1 MDDVLCDFS
10 SAHKKALLKDPEI
23 IYPQNKY
30 GYWQKLKPLK
40 NAIETVAYLK
50 QHFDVY
56 ILSSPSIYNPF
67 CYAEKRVW
75 VEEHLGF
82 DMLEKLILSHN
93 KGLNKGD
100 YLIDDHING
109 KGQEKFEG
117 ELLHFGSDNFPDWK
131 AVLQYFK
138 KIIQ

>member
-10 SAHKKALLKDPEI
+10 SAHKKALLENPEI
-23 IYPQNKY
+23 IYPQNQY
-30 GYWQKLKPLK
+30 GYWRKLKPLK
-40 NAIETVAYLK
+40 NAIETVTYLK
-50 QHFDVY
+50 EHFDVY
-56 ILSSPSIYNPF
+56 ILSSPSIYNPL

-109 KGQEKFEG
+109 KGQENFEG
-117 ELLHFGSDNFPDWK
+117 ELLHFGSEEFSDWNK
-131 AVLQYFK
+131 VREYFENEL
-138 KIIQ
+138 